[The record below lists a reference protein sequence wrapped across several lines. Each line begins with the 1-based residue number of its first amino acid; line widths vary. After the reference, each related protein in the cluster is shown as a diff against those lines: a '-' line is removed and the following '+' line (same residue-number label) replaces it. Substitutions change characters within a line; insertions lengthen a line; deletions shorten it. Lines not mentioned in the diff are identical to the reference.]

1 MADYNLWADLFDTWQ
16 SLSDWIKALVI
27 VTLPAFGLGVLW
39 LVLRHRARLQRE
51 PAMSGHYQWMKEQPA
66 EDTAGDSIDAETVDM
81 LLLTSLMD
89 LQARLEEAKQALQH
103 PVLKDF
109 QDKCEAIL
117 RSEMP
122 ENKEGENLGGSM
134 KSGHALIPSLPPAAR
149 DNEEIRNQIHQIIV
163 EKYRNNRPPE
173 EALLRARQVLLDH
186 DTERNAPAP

>member
-16 SLSDWIKALVI
+16 SSSDWIKALVI
-27 VTLPAFGLGVLW
+27 VTLPAFGLGVLG

-51 PAMSGHYQWMKEQPA
+51 PTMSGHYQWMKEQPT
-66 EDTAGDSIDAETVDM
+66 EDTAGDSAAAETVDV

-122 ENKEGENLGGSM
+122 ENEELENLDGSI
-134 KSGHALIPSLPPAAR
+134 KSRHALIPSLPPADG
-149 DNEEIRNQIHQIIV
+149 DNDEVRSQIRQIII

-173 EALLRARQVLLDH
+173 EALLRARQVFLDH